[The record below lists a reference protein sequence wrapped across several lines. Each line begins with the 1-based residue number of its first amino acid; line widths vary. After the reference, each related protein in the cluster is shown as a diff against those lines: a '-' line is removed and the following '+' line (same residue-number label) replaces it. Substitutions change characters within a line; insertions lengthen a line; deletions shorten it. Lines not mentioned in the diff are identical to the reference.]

1 MINIDAN
8 LFTDK
13 EAFYEVFNENFDFDY
28 RVENL
33 DALFDQLLYV
43 DKAFRIINYKMIYKN
58 LSSYG
63 DKVMRVFLDAVNMYD
78 LDIDFISW
86 GIMIYRSKQEEMR
99 DFLAFEI
106 ISGKLKNGD
115 KLYAKKFFTNKF
127 KVNPSYVDDAIDLML
142 KAGFIEKRLD
152 YYYLSFDDKVIA
164 RLKDE
169 FANKFI
175 NEFLDKMN
183 ILSYDTEDAINLLRL
198 RSMANG

>member
-63 DKVMRVFLDAVNMYD
+63 DKVMRVFLDAVKMYD
-78 LDIDFISW
+78 LDIDFIS
-86 GIMIYRSKQEEMR
+86 
-99 DFLAFEI
+99 
-106 ISGKLKNGD
+106 
-115 KLYAKKFFTNKF
+115 
-127 KVNPSYVDDAIDLML
+127 
-142 KAGFIEKRLD
+142 
-152 YYYLSFDDKVIA
+152 
-164 RLKDE
+164 
-169 FANKFI
+169 
-175 NEFLDKMN
+175 
-183 ILSYDTEDAINLLRL
+183 
-198 RSMANG
+198 

>member
-1 MINIDAN
+1 
-8 LFTDK
+8 
-13 EAFYEVFNENFDFDY
+13 
-28 RVENL
+28 
-33 DALFDQLLYV
+33 
-43 DKAFRIINYKMIYKN
+43 
-58 LSSYG
+58 
-63 DKVMRVFLDAVNMYD
+63 MYD

-86 GIMIYRSKQEEMR
+86 GVMIYRSKQEEMR

-127 KVNPSYVDDAIDLML
+127 KVNPSYVDEAIEMML

-152 YYYLSFDDKVIA
+152 YYYLSFDGQVLA

-175 NEFLDKMN
+175 NEFLDKMDL
-183 ILSYDTEDAINLLRL
+183 LSYDIEDALNLLRL

>member
-1 MINIDAN
+1 
-8 LFTDK
+8 
-13 EAFYEVFNENFDFDY
+13 
-28 RVENL
+28 
-33 DALFDQLLYV
+33 
-43 DKAFRIINYKMIYKN
+43 
-58 LSSYG
+58 
-63 DKVMRVFLDAVNMYD
+63 
-78 LDIDFISW
+78 
-86 GIMIYRSKQEEMR
+86 MIYRSKQEEMR

-127 KVNPSYVDDAIDLML
+127 KVNPSYVDEAIDLML
-142 KAGFIEKRLD
+142 KADFIEKRLD
-152 YYYLSFDDKVIA
+152 YYYLSFDDKVIT

>member
-1 MINIDAN
+1 
-8 LFTDK
+8 
-13 EAFYEVFNENFDFDY
+13 
-28 RVENL
+28 
-33 DALFDQLLYV
+33 
-43 DKAFRIINYKMIYKN
+43 
-58 LSSYG
+58 
-63 DKVMRVFLDAVNMYD
+63 MYD

-86 GIMIYRSKQEEMR
+86 GVMIYRSKQEEMR

-127 KVNPSYVDDAIDLML
+127 KVNPSYVDEAIEMML

-152 YYYLSFDDKVIA
+152 YYYLSFDEQVLA

-175 NEFLDKMN
+175 NEFLDKMDL
-183 ILSYDTEDAINLLRL
+183 LSYDIEDALNLLRL

>member
-1 MINIDAN
+1 
-8 LFTDK
+8 
-13 EAFYEVFNENFDFDY
+13 
-28 RVENL
+28 
-33 DALFDQLLYV
+33 
-43 DKAFRIINYKMIYKN
+43 
-58 LSSYG
+58 
-63 DKVMRVFLDAVNMYD
+63 
-78 LDIDFISW
+78 
-86 GIMIYRSKQEEMR
+86 MR

-127 KVNPSYVDDAIDLML
+127 KVNPSYVDEAIDLML
-142 KAGFIEKRLD
+142 KADFIEKRLD
-152 YYYLSFDDKVIA
+152 YYYLSFDDKVIT

-175 NEFLDKMN
+175 NEFLDKMS

>member
-1 MINIDAN
+1 M
-8 LFTDK
+8 
-13 EAFYEVFNENFDFDY
+13 
-28 RVENL
+28 
-33 DALFDQLLYV
+33 
-43 DKAFRIINYKMIYKN
+43 
-58 LSSYG
+58 
-63 DKVMRVFLDAVNMYD
+63 DAVKMYD

-86 GIMIYRSKQEEMR
+86 GVMIYRSKQEEMR

-127 KVNPSYVDDAIDLML
+127 KVNPSYVDEAIEMML

-152 YYYLSFDDKVIA
+152 YYYISFDAQVLA

-175 NEFLDKMN
+175 NEFLDKMDL
-183 ILSYDTEDAINLLRL
+183 LSYDIEDALNLLRL